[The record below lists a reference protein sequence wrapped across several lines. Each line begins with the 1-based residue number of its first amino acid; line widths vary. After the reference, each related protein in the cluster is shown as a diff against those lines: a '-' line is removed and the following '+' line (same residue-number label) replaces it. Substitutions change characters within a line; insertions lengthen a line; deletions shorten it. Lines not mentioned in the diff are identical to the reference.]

1 MYYILFRKGDDLMWG
16 FDNSTMN
23 CCICGKT
30 QGKYVLKGLNGK
42 ICDQCQKNISN
53 IRSGHLAKAKAYFA
67 NIQIQSDMAQKFI
80 EKQYTDYSS
89 VECQDIADEL
99 LEEQKKLELQRE
111 QDLANFLLTTTSNLD
126 GYKIKK
132 YIDIV
137 YSEVIYSINVFK
149 SVDLFIKDSVD
160 NFHIF
165 SDKELRGTTELIQE
179 AKNYA
184 KRDLVKKA
192 MALGANAV
200 IGIDI
205 ESSLGSG
212 TNGAARVSINGTA
225 VIVEKEIE

>member
-1 MYYILFRKGDDLMWG
+1 
-16 FDNSTMN
+16 
-23 CCICGKT
+23 
-30 QGKYVLKGLNGK
+30 
-42 ICDQCQKNISN
+42 
-53 IRSGHLAKAKAYFA
+53 
-67 NIQIQSDMAQKFI
+67 MAQKFI

-99 LEEQKKLELQRE
+99 LEEQKKLELQKE
-111 QDLANFLLTTTSNLD
+111 QDLANFLLTTTSTLD

-205 ESSLGSG
+205 ESSIGSG